1 MTTKERNA
9 IKQAHKQ
16 RHLESLQK
24 LGYTKDSLHAIKRL
38 ETEANRVQTAD
49 CNGELTEVEA
59 SDADMR
65 ISNRVA
71 SLFGGKLPK
80 GFFINGDPRG
90 YTLKLDPEAWKV
102 SDNAQE
108 NWEARPIKYT
118 DWGDY
123 MILAPEEF

>member
-1 MTTKERNA
+1 MNTLERKA
-9 IKQAHKQ
+9 IKLAHRQ
-16 RHLESLQK
+16 RHIEQLQK
-24 LGYTKDSLHAIKRL
+24 LGYTKDTMHAIKRL
-38 ETEANRVQTAD
+38 ENEANRIQTAD

-71 SLFGGKLPK
+71 TLFGGQLPK

-90 YTLKLDPEAWKV
+90 YALKLNPEAWRV
-102 SDNAQE
+102 SDDAHENYEAQ
-108 NWEARPIKYT
+108 PIKYT
-118 DWGDY
+118 DWGGY